1 MTILA
6 VDDDPDDLYLF
17 KEAVKEVNPDGVCL
31 TAFNCREAIK
41 ILDSNIHPDFIFID
55 INMPGTGGLECMRHI
70 RQDKRYGSAPVTIVS
85 TEIGHREIE
94 LCKKYG
100 ASYFKKP
107 MSFEVLVKRVR
118 EVIS

>member
-17 KEAVKEVNPDGVCL
+17 KEAVKEVNPNGVCL
-31 TAFNCREAIK
+31 TAFSCREAIK

-55 INMPGTGGLECMRHI
+55 INMPLTGGLECMKHI
-70 RQDKRYGSAPVTIVS
+70 RQDKRYDNTPIIIVS
-85 TEIGHREIE
+85 TEIGHQEIE
-94 LCKKYG
+94 LCKKFR

-107 MSFEVLVKRVR
+107 TSFEILVNKISQ
-118 EVIS
+118 VIS